1 MAKLMLTKTHISYT
15 FTSMIK
21 TFQQL
26 LTKFKVKF
34 RLLMM
39 DYKALG
45 DLAQPIPSLSLSV
58 QVPQAHEVVATL
70 I

>member
-1 MAKLMLTKTHISYT
+1 
-15 FTSMIK
+15 
-21 TFQQL
+21 
-26 LTKFKVKF
+26 
-34 RLLMM
+34 M

-45 DLAQPIPSLSLSV
+45 DLAQPIPSLSLIV